1 MLKLQLQFFFI
12 KIFPSDID
20 KLQTRLSDDKNT
32 LSTIWKRI
40 NDKRLPPIPKSVL
53 SNYFDVLLDYY
64 ETITSNKILL
74 NQIGKNLLY
83 LLQLVNN
90 EQTKSNILN
99 RLKQYHVILNEQIE
113 NDKFCQVDLSFIL
126 FLKLITHLYPTSDFL
141 HPITTPAITLLVQ
154 AINHC
159 SLKSLGSCRQVL
171 FLIDLVKQ
179 WISRSHRYVP
189 EIIVLLIKLIQ
200 LACPIEKSQYFISS
214 SSKQIENNQL
224 LVLKKNIDLSN
235 SIKLTIFDTNDLD
248 DNNDSHRATI
258 LQTYLN
264 HLIDFLQIY
273 ESLSA
278 IVEIAEPFK
287 SFLVTIADTTK
298 CSQISSQ
305 CREILNLIDTIQ
317 TTCLTNRKHLEQ
329 GKEQAKMLKLFEP
342 RFGPVYEGKK
352 NSRLPKEYNER
363 LRLRR
368 KYKRE
373 HKSVTRALVLDTEFI
388 AREELKQQVEKDTQR
403 KRKVKD
409 IQAQLSMQEGEYRKL
424 QKTK

>member
-1 MLKLQLQFFFI
+1 
-12 KIFPSDID
+12 
-20 KLQTRLSDDKNT
+20 
-32 LSTIWKRI
+32 
-40 NDKRLPPIPKSVL
+40 
-53 SNYFDVLLDYY
+53 
-64 ETITSNKILL
+64 
-74 NQIGKNLLY
+74 
-83 LLQLVNN
+83 
-90 EQTKSNILN
+90 
-99 RLKQYHVILNEQIE
+99 
-113 NDKFCQVDLSFIL
+113 
-126 FLKLITHLYPTSDFL
+126 
-141 HPITTPAITLLVQ
+141 
-154 AINHC
+154 
-159 SLKSLGSCRQVL
+159 
-171 FLIDLVKQ
+171 
-179 WISRSHRYVP
+179 
-189 EIIVLLIKLIQ
+189 
-200 LACPIEKSQYFISS
+200 
-214 SSKQIENNQL
+214 
-224 LVLKKNIDLSN
+224 SN

>member
-1 MLKLQLQFFFI
+1 
-12 KIFPSDID
+12 PSDID

-154 AINHC
+154 AINHS

-200 LACPIEKSQYFISS
+200 LSCPIEKSQY
-214 SSKQIENNQL
+214 
-224 LVLKKNIDLSN
+224 
-235 SIKLTIFDTNDLD
+235 
-248 DNNDSHRATI
+248 
-258 LQTYLN
+258 
-264 HLIDFLQIY
+264 
-273 ESLSA
+273 
-278 IVEIAEPFK
+278 
-287 SFLVTIADTTK
+287 
-298 CSQISSQ
+298 
-305 CREILNLIDTIQ
+305 
-317 TTCLTNRKHLEQ
+317 
-329 GKEQAKMLKLFEP
+329 
-342 RFGPVYEGKK
+342 
-352 NSRLPKEYNER
+352 
-363 LRLRR
+363 
-368 KYKRE
+368 
-373 HKSVTRALVLDTEFI
+373 
-388 AREELKQQVEKDTQR
+388 
-403 KRKVKD
+403 
-409 IQAQLSMQEGEYRKL
+409 
-424 QKTK
+424 